1 MPVEVAGTIAGLRA
15 LAQRIDQAT
24 QAIAADAIHLYQL
37 AGIANAPVG
46 DYPDNSTNP
55 PGDLARSI
63 DVQGP
68 RGAQGI
74 YEAEV
79 GPTIIYGRQRELGG
93 TIFGHPYLAFF
104 SDTGHYMEHEYGS
117 SEVIVHSVHQF
128 GAHYMLRAWDQV
140 TPSISPLAVE
150 RISAAI
156 VGS

>member
-1 MPVEVAGTIAGLRA
+1 MPVGRVDVAGTIAGLRA

-68 RGAQGI
+68 RGADGI

-79 GPTIIYGRQRELGG
+79 GPTVIYGRQRELGG
-93 TIFGHPYLAFF
+93 TIFAKSAGALHFF
-104 SDTGHYMEHEYGS
+104 RYGD
-117 SEVIVHSVHQF
+117 EIFTRSVTQV
-128 GAHYMLRAWDQV
+128 GSHYMLRAWDQV
-140 TPSISPLAVE
+140 TPQIYPLAVE